1 MKKKFDKGTIQA
13 ISLFEDK
20 TGVEV
25 IDCVQ
30 DEDSAYF
37 LVEPGKAGLA
47 IGKNGDKIK
56 NIGKMLN
63 KRIKVFE
70 YHEENEKELVKNMI
84 MKSKNVNI
92 EGDTA
97 YVEVEKSDRGRVIGS
112 NGSNIKKI
120 RTLLK
125 RNSEIK
131 NLKLK

>member
-1 MKKKFDKGTIQA
+1 MKKKFDKETIQS

-30 DEDSAYF
+30 DDDSAYF

-56 NIGKMLN
+56 KIGQMLN

-70 YHEENEKELVKNMI
+70 YDEGGKEELVKNMI
-84 MKSKNVNI
+84 TKSKEVDI
-92 EGDTA
+92 KDDTA
-97 YVEVEKSDRGRVIGS
+97 YVKVEKSDRGRVIGS

-125 RNSEIK
+125 RNSDIE